1 MTFQCLHQ
9 GALSVFHVQAVGWKC
24 KWIQE
29 YALAAKR
36 KCAVEV
42 RSDFQWSV
50 MKAPTSMKHLRE
62 SEKADFISTSS
73 MESKLTGDG
82 PGHSEGWG
90 VGVCRLTVTLTEH
103 LVTV

>member
-29 YALAAKR
+29 YVLAAKR
-36 KCAVEV
+36 KCAAEV
-42 RSDFQWSV
+42 RSDFQRSV

-62 SEKADFISTSS
+62 SEEADSISTSS
-73 MESKLTGDG
+73 METKLIGDG
-82 PGHSEGWG
+82 PGHSEGCG
-90 VGVCRLTVTLTEH
+90 VRVCRRTVTLTEH

>member
-1 MTFQCLHQ
+1 MTFQCLHR

-29 YALAAKR
+29 CALAAKR
-36 KCAVEV
+36 KCAAEV